1 MNADV
6 TEPTVDLATFRV
18 DRRIVDRLCARGSI
32 SPAARDFALELIEP
46 PRRWGLWVS
55 RLLTVV
61 GAALVLAGVVYFFAF
76 NWEHIPPLTK
86 LAAIAGL
93 IAVAVGTIGVVGFG
107 RLVSDVAASAAV
119 LLVGVFLAVFGQIY
133 QTGADAW
140 QLFAG
145 WAALTLAFALL
156 AGSAAAWAVWLTVA
170 NIAFLTWWDQTHPF
184 PGAHRIGAHLSIA
197 VFDAAFLVARE
208 TLVARDHAWVA
219 PRWTRFV
226 LAVPILV
233 TITLVA
239 ITVLDRP
246 RDLTGV
252 ERIGAVAV
260 PVLFLGFWFAYR
272 RWVPDVVALA
282 AATMAGL
289 VIADFALFQLL
300 TSGGRHTDLGIFF
313 LMGLF
318 TLGLFAA
325 AIAWL
330 RAVSRAM
337 EVRP

>member
-6 TEPTVDLATFRV
+6 TEAAAETGVLGV
-18 DRRIVDRLCARGSI
+18 DRPIVDRLAARGLI
-32 SPAARDFALELIEP
+32 SLAARDAALELIEP
-46 PRRWGLWVS
+46 PRRWGVWVA

-61 GAALVLAGVVYFFAF
+61 GASLVLAGIVYFFAF
-76 NWEHIPPLTK
+76 NWERIPPLTK

-93 IAVAVGTIGVVGFG
+93 LVIAVGTVTVVGFG

-119 LLVGVFLAVFGQIY
+119 LLVGVFLAVQGQIY

-140 QLFAG
+140 QLFVG
-145 WAALTLAFALL
+145 WAALALPFALL
-156 AGSAAAWAVWLTVA
+156 AGSAAAWALWLTVA
-170 NIAFLTWWDQTHPF
+170 NVALMTWWGQTHPF

-197 VFDAAFLVARE
+197 LFDAAFLVARE
-208 TLVARDHAWVA
+208 VLAVRGQAWVA
-219 PRWTRFV
+219 PRWTRFI

-233 TITLVA
+233 TITQLA
-239 ITVLDRP
+239 IIVLDRP
-246 RDLTGV
+246 RSLSDV

-282 AATMAGL
+282 AAVMAGL
-289 VIADFALFQLL
+289 VITDFALFQLV
-300 TSGGRHTDLGIFF
+300 TAGGRHTDLGIFF
-313 LMGLF
+313 LMGLL

-330 RAVSRAM
+330 RAVARAM
-337 EVRP
+337 EVHP